1 MTIGVRSKILRL
13 ALVLTMSLYTLMTPH
28 HSASHDPAAI
38 ALLERDRHAGPAI
51 EAVDDGH
58 RHLDG
63 APEEGHAGH
72 AHEHDPDDHS
82 HEVPAPIGISGGPV
96 ALVGESWEAVGY
108 LLYHPEPSFG
118 IERPPRS

>member
-1 MTIGVRSKILRL
+1 MAIGVRSKILRL
-13 ALVLTMSLYTLMTPH
+13 ALALAMSLYTLMAPD

-38 ALLERDRHAGPAI
+38 ALLELDRHAVLAI
-51 EAVDDGH
+51 EDDGH

-63 APEEGHAGH
+63 APEERHPGH

-82 HEVPAPIGISGGPV
+82 HEVPAPTGIGGGPV
-96 ALVGESWEAVGY
+96 AKVGQSWEAVGF
-108 LLYHPEPSFG
+108 LLHHPGPSFG